1 MIQPYLMCC
10 MYPKIRGFVW
20 YSCWTCVGSSFTLNL
35 LDSVHYKHLNLSTW
49 SIFSSTL
56 CLCPLLVKISGN
68 VGKLMQNYFIFVSL
82 TLSCKEISW
91 HSNIGSGCILSNT
104 LFVCAPCFV
113 PHRWYTCTR
122 PHFYHMW
129 YIPRVHIKIIKCHC
143 FKQLYTYTRTP
154 SAQPTHPLL
163 TTPTLS
169 LLTKTKDNTVDSREQ
184 HPCGEHYYRYSANRW
199 KHVNVA
205 PVWYL
210 CAE

>member
-20 YSCWTCVGSSFTLNL
+20 YSCWTCVGSNFTLNL
-35 LDSVHYKHLNLSTW
+35 LKCVHYKHLNLSTW

-104 LFVCAPCFV
+104 YGVIVCASPVIHMHTSSFLSDV
-113 PHRWYTCTR
+113 IHSSSTHKDNKMSLFYATIYIYMYTPPPT
-122 PHFYHMW
+122 H
-129 YIPRVHIKIIKCHC
+129 
-143 FKQLYTYTRTP
+143 
-154 SAQPTHPLL
+154 QPTAH
-163 TTPTLS
+163 
-169 LLTKTKDNTVDSREQ
+169 
-184 HPCGEHYYRYSANRW
+184 
-199 KHVNVA
+199 
-205 PVWYL
+205 
-210 CAE
+210 